1 MPVLSLINYGGGI
14 FCPKLRLTING
25 SEKFAFFSA
34 SVKKRILVIIA
45 AENIIVIITYAVV
58 VIYIS
63 SINTIKRIESE
74 GKIPN
79 RDFKLCIG
87 LLIYPV
93 ELLCC
98 QIPLIVAYD
107 VDIAKT
113 I

>member
-1 MPVLSLINYGGGI
+1 MPVLSLINYGGRI

-63 SINTIKRIESE
+63 SH
-74 GKIPN
+74 
-79 RDFKLCIG
+79 
-87 LLIYPV
+87 
-93 ELLCC
+93 
-98 QIPLIVAYD
+98 IV
-107 VDIAKT
+107 
-113 I
+113 